1 MGFIVER
8 SQRECSWVNL
18 LSTVW
23 GGRLCQ
29 ANKSQGERKGGVRE
43 GGGEIDLVDE

>member
-29 ANKSQGERKGGVRE
+29 ANKSQGERKGE
-43 GGGEIDLVDE
+43 GGGGIDLVDE